1 MKKVINAIA
10 RALLSPEDKRWM
22 RKKEPK
28 RMMCLYR
35 DNQRSIECPTCGHP
49 VRHLTT
55 TFYCPFCGQRLL
67 MPSIGEV
74 FETFKKQEEN
84 K

>member
-28 RMMCLYR
+28 RLLCFYR
-35 DNQRSIECPTCGHP
+35 DNQQSIECPTCGHS
-49 VRHLTT
+49 VRHITIL
-55 TFYCPFCGQRLL
+55 YCPLCGQRLL

-74 FETFKKQEEN
+74 FETFKK
-84 K
+84 

>member
-1 MKKVINAIA
+1 MSKVINSIA

-35 DNQRSIECPTCGHP
+35 DNQQSIECPTCGHP
-49 VRHLTT
+49 VRHLTST
-55 TFYCPFCGQRLL
+55 MYCSLCGQRLL
-67 MPSIGEV
+67 MPSIEEV
-74 FETFKKQEEN
+74 FETSK
-84 K
+84 